1 MWGFFSVFSVSKS
14 KNEIHKK
21 YQFYTV
27 DFALVETVDDTRKH
41 QSDCI
46 RSSLIIQG
54 VVFRPAT
61 ITKFAALATGVSRRL

>member
-1 MWGFFSVFSVSKS
+1 VGIFFNVFSVSKS
-14 KNEIHKK
+14 KNEIHK